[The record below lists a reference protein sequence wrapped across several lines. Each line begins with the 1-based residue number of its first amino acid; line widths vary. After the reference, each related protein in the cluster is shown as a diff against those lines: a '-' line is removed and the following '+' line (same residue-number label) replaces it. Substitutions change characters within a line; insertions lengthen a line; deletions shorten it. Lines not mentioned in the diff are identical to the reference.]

1 LTHFKLFTL
10 KYEKFFVSHVIF
22 NFVGQNSG
30 KTKRK
35 MSDNNLWNNIKT
47 SAYKALQPIINLLVK
62 TGITPNGI
70 TVTGF
75 IITIFAAV
83 ILIVGAE
90 TGKRGDI
97 KYITWFGIVILIAG
111 LFDMLDGQLARKT
124 GKMTKF
130 GALFDSVIDRY
141 SEMIMF
147 FGIAYY
153 LVSYHYFLSGV
164 LAFIAMIGS
173 IMVSYVRARAE
184 GLGVDCKIGL
194 MQRPERILTI
204 GISALLYGIISRFT
218 GTFKIETDVFPY
230 TLFENISIFTIP
242 IFILAVLTNYTAFQR
257 LNHCRKKM

>member
-1 LTHFKLFTL
+1 MW
-10 KYEKFFVSHVIF
+10 EKI
-22 NFVGQNSG
+22 
-30 KTKRK
+30 KKR
-35 MSDNNLWNNIKT
+35 
-47 SAYKALQPIINLLVK
+47 AYKLLDPILNITEK
-62 TGITPNGI
+62 TGISPNGI
-70 TVTGF
+70 TIIGF
-75 IITIFAAV
+75 IITITAAV
-83 ILIVGAE
+83 ILIIGAE
-90 TGKRGDI
+90 IGTRGDT
-97 KYITWFGIVILIAG
+97 KYITWFGIVLLTAG

-184 GLGVDCKIGL
+184 GLGVECKVGL
-194 MQRPERILTI
+194 MQRPERVLTI
-204 GISALLYGIISRFT
+204 GISAILYGFISYFT
-218 GTFKIETDVFPY
+218 GTFKIEINFFPY

-242 IFILAVLTNYTAFQR
+242 IFITAVLTNYTAFQR
-257 LNHCRKKM
+257 LNHCRKIM